1 MASVSGNPFANF
13 PTTATPSD
21 LVGRVLGLNPGLM
34 TGPGTNT
41 YLVGKKDP
49 ILIDTGA
56 GVPEYVPLLH
66 DYLAKRGWKRP
77 ARILLTH
84 RHRDHMGG
92 VPQLRELFSG
102 ISVWKLIFRDR
113 ELPGPMENL
122 GDGEAVRGDGVTL
135 IPIHT
140 PGHASDHLCYYL
152 AEEKALF
159 TGDLILGG
167 STTVIPPDDGD
178 LGDYMASLRKLQSLD
193 LKRIYPAHGPVIEDG
208 PAKIQEYIDHR
219 LMRERQ
225 IIEALGDGL
234 CTIPE
239 MVARIYVDVS
249 PALHGAA
256 SMSVQSHLL
265 KLKKEGRVREESVSG
280 QPSRWT
286 LY

>member
-1 MASVSGNPFANF
+1 MDF
-13 PTTATPSD
+13 PTTATPSG

-41 YLVGKKDP
+41 YLVGATNP

-56 GVPEYVPLLH
+56 GVPEYLPLLQ

-92 VPQLRELFSG
+92 VLQLRELFSG
-102 ISVWKLIFRDR
+102 ITVWKMIFRDR
-113 ELPGPMENL
+113 ELPGPMDNL
-122 GDGEAVRGDGVTL
+122 QDGEAVRGGGVTL

-152 AEEKALF
+152 VEEKALF

-178 LGDYMASLRKLQSLD
+178 LGDYMASLRKLKSLEV
-193 LKRIYPAHGPVIEDG
+193 KRIYPAHGPVIEDG

-225 IIEALGDGL
+225 ILGALADGL
-234 CTIPE
+234 DTIPE
-239 MVARIYVDVS
+239 MVAMIYVDVS
-249 PALHGAA
+249 PALHTAA
-256 SMSVQSHLL
+256 GMSVQSHLM
-265 KLKKEGRVREESVSG
+265 KLKKEGRVREEVVPG

-286 LY
+286 LC